1 VERDATPTAL
11 TGSEGSPGAL
21 LAGRYA
27 FEAELSPGGSGRVM
41 RVRDIALGEV
51 CVAKAV
57 DPANAARLAAELDAL
72 REVRHPGV
80 VQPRELLRL
89 TQALGPPF
97 VLPAGTAVLVSS
109 WVPGQTLA
117 AHGPCASWQDLAA
130 LGAALAGALSELH
143 RANVVHGDVS
153 PNNVMMTPEGPVW
166 IDLGHAGAP
175 RLTGPGASGTLGF
188 MAPEAFAGARTPG
201 TDLFALAATLLS
213 VAPSGPRDAASEL
226 TLAEAHER
234 ALGVRHTLAERL
246 LGAPVPLA
254 ELLGAML
261 APDAA
266 ARLDDADEVA
276 RRLRWVSTPA
286 AAEVDADAR
295 ASGRAGKR
303 SPERL
308 ASALRHAPFVG
319 HGEAL
324 ERVVNAVRARSAA
337 GLPATL
343 VEVAGPPGSGR
354 ERFAHELAQRLQ
366 RLAFDA
372 GWVVPTV
379 TRSQALPPPPAH
391 PAILLGHHGLDS
403 ARALRFLDATEV
415 QRAPCVVVMSGSP
428 SSEDAATDHD
438 HVGDPRH
445 VRATLRPVDAPTVR
459 ALLARVFG
467 EDPSDAEVDAALQ
480 LSGGLVG
487 TLCAVLATHALDGSL
502 TRPRDLPR
510 LSSRSRA
517 SHGALPKLP
526 TATLELLERAALCRD
541 GLPLDGD
548 APEGLSAALTLGLL
562 STSSAGLLVPRADV
576 REALL
581 AGLTRARRVSIANAL
596 LGNVDDALVH
606 AHLALEADDP
616 RRAEEELTTALRRAP
631 AHSPSGATPERVFEL
646 AARLP
651 APSPATRCA
660 TAEWLR
666 RAGEPTLALSL
677 LGGAR
682 DSAAAL
688 LRAEILRQRGDVTGA
703 QQALATVANVELDA
717 GMNEVFLRTAG
728 RLALE
733 LERRAGGTARVVST
747 RGTGQLN
754 VAEQVSVAELLGAFR
769 AAQPE
774 TFDESPA
781 YHEVRATS
789 AWQAGDAE
797 RCDTDAET
805 ASALYLRR
813 GLPGEAARASALR
826 ALVAQR
832 RGDAAAAYAHGRRAF
847 ELAEGA
853 GERLAAAVYG
863 LNLGLACFEQGRLG
877 EALTRVRS
885 GAEQIAELGNDAL
898 LAHATLNLAHI
909 HQAFGDDT
917 AAAELLP
924 LAERSALRAGQ
935 SNVATHADL
944 TWAGIE
950 LRRGKRQAS
959 LARLDSALERIS
971 ACGEE
976 ARPLLLARAALGLA
990 EAGLV
995 ARAHEVLSAHELAE
1009 ASQQAD
1015 TTRVVQLARGTLA
1028 LTGTSGERR
1037 EAADALAT
1045 RPQDGHGWE
1054 RTLDAALL
1062 QGELLDRLGDGPASV
1077 SALRRARSM
1086 LDLALDSLPN
1096 ALRPLLLSTSRY
1108 HAALR
1113 VAPLDDGATPSGGRA
1128 GDVFRELP
1136 TWMQRFIQAGPPTR
1150 LMQRIADAA
1159 QALTRAER
1167 GFLVEREPTGS
1178 WLTLA
1183 STEEAPGPAL
1193 AFSRSVASRALATGR
1208 VVSAL
1213 DAVEDAQLATS
1224 GSVLGI
1230 GTRSVLAAPLR
1241 CPGRELVL
1249 YVDDRL
1255 RPAAFDPLSE
1265 DVFAACAQLAGL
1277 ALRASLDAAELHA
1290 NQQALATAEAALRA
1304 HVDTQREEITSL
1316 RRAVASADRG
1326 GIIAGPGPMRQALE
1340 LAERAAASAVP
1351 VLLLGESGTGKEL
1364 VARHLHEHS
1373 ERRGQRFIS
1382 ENCAAIP
1389 DTLLESALFG
1399 HERGAFTGAD
1409 RARQGLFHAADG
1421 GTLFL
1426 DEIGEMSAAMQSKL
1440 LRVLQNGE
1448 VRAVGGS
1455 RVSHVNVRLVTA
1467 THRDLRAMVAAGTFR
1482 EDLYYRVTVVT
1493 LELPPLRERR
1503 SDIPLLVRHF
1513 VSKHQPGQA
1522 RRITPEAMQ
1531 RLVTAPWPGNVRQL
1545 ENEVQRLLV
1554 MAGDPVD
1561 VRDVAAMVAV
1571 TAAPGADADAPL
1583 AGSLALRDHVDALE
1597 RRLIT
1602 EAMARTDSNQTRAA
1616 LTLGISRYGLQ
1627 KMMKRLGLR
1636 G

>member
-1 VERDATPTAL
+1 MERDATPTAL

-57 DPANAARLAAELDAL
+57 DPANAAGLAAELEAL

-89 TQALGPPF
+89 AQALGPPF

-117 AHGPCASWQDLAA
+117 AHGPCASWQDLAE

-153 PNNVMMTPEGPVW
+153 PNNVMITPEGPVW

-175 RLTGPGASGTLGF
+175 RITGPGASGTLGF

-201 TDLFALAATLLS
+201 TDLFSLAATLLS
-213 VAPSGPRDAASEL
+213 VAPGAPRDAAPEL

-246 LGAPVPLA
+246 LGAPAPLA

-276 RRLRWVSTPA
+276 RRLRWVSSPPG
-286 AAEVDADAR
+286 AEQDADAR
-295 ASGRAGKR
+295 PSGRAGKR

-319 HGEAL
+319 HTEAL
-324 ERVVNAVRARSAA
+324 ERVVNAVRARSVA

-343 VEVAGPPGSGR
+343 VEVMGPRGSGR

-379 TRSQALPPPPAH
+379 TRSQALPSPPAH
-391 PAILLGHHGLDS
+391 PSILIGADGLDS

-415 QRAPCVVVMSGSP
+415 QRAPCVVVASGAP
-428 SSEDAATDHD
+428 ASEDDTRDHD
-438 HVGDPRH
+438 HGGEPRH
-445 VRATLRPVDAPTVR
+445 VRATLLPADAPTVR

-467 EDPSDAEVDAALQ
+467 EEPSDADVDAALQ

-487 TLCAVLATHALDGSL
+487 TLCSVLATHALDGSL

-510 LSSRSRA
+510 LSSRSRG

-541 GLPLDGD
+541 GLPLDSD

-562 STSSAGLLVPRADV
+562 SVSSVGLLVPRADV
-576 REALL
+576 RETML
-581 AGLTRARRVSIANAL
+581 AGLTRTRRVSIANAL
-596 LGNVDDALVH
+596 LGKVDDALVRV
-606 AHLALEADDP
+606 HLALEADDP

-631 AHSPSGATPERVFEL
+631 AHSPGGAPPERVFEL

-666 RAGEPTLALSL
+666 RAGEPALALSL
-677 LGGAR
+677 LGDAR
-682 DSAAAL
+682 GSAAAL
-688 LRAEILRQRGDVTGA
+688 LRVEILRQRGDVTGA
-703 QQALATVANVELDA
+703 QQALATVAEVERDSGL
-717 GMNEVFLRTAG
+717 NEVFLRTAG

-733 LERRAGGTARVVST
+733 LERRAGGTARVASAP
-747 RGTGQLN
+747 GTWK
-754 VAEQVSVAELLGAFR
+754 VSVAELLGSFR
-769 AAQPE
+769 AAHPE

-781 YHEVRATS
+781 YHELQATR

-797 RCDTDAET
+797 RCDADAET
-805 ASALYLRR
+805 AGALYLRH
-813 GLPGEAARASALR
+813 GLPGEAARATALR

-832 RGDAAAAYAHGRRAF
+832 RGDTAGAYAHGRRAF

-863 LNLGLACFEQGRLG
+863 LNVGLACFEQGRLG
-877 EALTRVRS
+877 EALTRVRA

-909 HQAFGDDT
+909 HHAFGDDS

-935 SNVATHADL
+935 SNVVTHADL

-959 LARLDSALERIS
+959 LARLDAALERIPLC
-971 ACGEE
+971 AEE
-976 ARPLLLARAALGLA
+976 ARPLLLARAALGMA
-990 EAGLV
+990 EAGIAER
-995 ARAHEVLSAHELAE
+995 AREVLSARELAE
-1009 ASQQAD
+1009 VSQQAD

-1037 EAADALAT
+1037 EAADALGT
-1045 RPQDGHGWE
+1045 RSQDAHGWE
-1054 RTLDAALL
+1054 RTLDTALL
-1062 QGELLDRLGDGPASV
+1062 QGELLDRLGDGAASV

-1096 ALRPLLLSTSRY
+1096 ALRPLLLGTTRY

-1136 TWMQRFIQAGPPTR
+1136 TWMQRFIQAGPPSR
-1150 LMQRIADAA
+1150 LIQRIADAA

-1213 DAVEDAQLATS
+1213 DANEDVQLATS
-1224 GSVLGI
+1224 SSVLGI

-1241 CPGRELVL
+1241 CPGRDLVL

-1277 ALRASLDAAELHA
+1277 ALRASLDAAELLA

-1326 GIIAGPGPMRQALE
+1326 GIIAGPGPMRHALE

-1503 SDIPLLVRHF
+1503 TDIPLLVRHF

-1531 RLVTAPWPGNVRQL
+1531 RLVAAPWPGNVRQL

-1554 MAGDPVD
+1554 MAGDPID
-1561 VRDVAAMVAV
+1561 VRDVAPLLSV
-1571 TAAPGADADAPL
+1571 TAVPGADADAPV

-1616 LTLGISRYGLQ
+1616 LELGISRYGLQ

-1636 G
+1636 S